1 MLPIVTK
8 RLENLQIMSSD
19 KNSFV
24 KLLGLEGSIDEAD
37 SLADSLRDRL
47 DGFDIRLRD
56 RLEHILSGYLYRH
69 HR

>member
-1 MLPIVTK
+1 MTR
-8 RLENLQIMSSD
+8 RLVKPTNNDSD